1 MKIYDLSEVME
12 FKNKAKMLFIVT
24 DKSERFLG
32 ILTSETTNGK
42 QANMFDTDIPELEP
56 ADVLLSEVLEI
67 RFESL
72 FDTISCFIRVDY
84 EL

>member
-1 MKIYDLSEVME
+1 MKIYDLSEVMV

-24 DKSERFLG
+24 DKSEGFLG
-32 ILTSETTNGK
+32 ILTSEVTNGK
-42 QANMFDTDIPELEP
+42 QANMFDTDIPELDP